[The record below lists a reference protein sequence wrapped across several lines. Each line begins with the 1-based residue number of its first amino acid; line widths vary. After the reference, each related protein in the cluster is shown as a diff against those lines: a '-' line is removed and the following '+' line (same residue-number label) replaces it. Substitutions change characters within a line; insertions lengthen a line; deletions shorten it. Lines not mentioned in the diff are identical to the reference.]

1 MAFAGKVALITGAG
15 KLSGIGAAC
24 ARSLGVKG
32 AKARARPRA
41 SRSRPWPELL
51 RTPQVM
57 LCDINSA
64 GAEEAA
70 AVLRSEG
77 IDAAACGGDV
87 GTCADADGMV
97 AAAVRAFGSLD
108 VLVANAGIVRAAPFL
123 EMTEAR
129 RVRDSLAYAHL
140 CLTAR
145 VGTRRTTLTR

>member
-1 MAFAGKVALITGAG
+1 
-15 KLSGIGAAC
+15 
-24 ARSLGVKG
+24 
-32 AKARARPRA
+32 
-41 SRSRPWPELL
+41 
-51 RTPQVM
+51 M

-77 IDAAACGGDV
+77 IEAASCGGDV
-87 GTCADADGMV
+87 GTRADADGMV

-129 RVRDSLAYAHL
+129 RHDSLACVHL

-145 VGTRRTTLTR
+145 VETRRMTLTK